1 MPSKRN
7 LAIMDDLMAR
17 LSDKQMIITVRYS
30 NVSAGDMDA
39 LRRAVRDGGGLMYIA
54 KNTLVKRAAE
64 HLGLKGLDT
73 IIDGP
78 TGYVTVEDDIA
89 GAANALVSEIK
100 ERNLEVTILGGVI
113 DNAIVDAGRVEQISQ
128 LPSRDELVTRLAIS
142 INSPLTGL
150 LRVMSAPV
158 QGLAQSLQ
166 QVIEQRQ
173 AQEAA

>member
-1 MPSKRN
+1 MPSQRN
-7 LAIMDDLMAR
+7 IAIMDDLLAR
-17 LSDKQMIITVRYS
+17 LSDKQMIITMRYE

-39 LRRAVRDGGGLMYIA
+39 LRQAVRQGGGLMYIA

-64 HLGLKGLDT
+64 RLGLNGLDT

-78 TGYVTVEDDIA
+78 TGYVTVEDDVA
-89 GAANALVSEIK
+89 GAANALVTIIK
-100 ERNLEVTILGGVI
+100 DRNLEVKILGGMMNDAII
-113 DNAIVDAGRVEQISQ
+113 DAKRVEQISQ
-128 LPSRDELVTRLAIS
+128 LPSRDELIGRLAAS
-142 INSPLTGL
+142 MNSPLTGL

-166 QVIEQRQ
+166 QIVEQKQ